1 MDAKLLIL
9 METTKQ
15 KFGYLNQDHNCEA
28 AKRGMAA
35 FFVVIENISRN
46 ACGMGKF
53 VFGTFIMDF

>member
-28 AKRGMAA
+28 AKKEMAA
-35 FFVVIENISRN
+35 FFMRFRERDWHFW
-46 ACGMGKF
+46 GK
-53 VFGTFIMDF
+53 

>member
-28 AKRGMAA
+28 AKKEMAA
-35 FFVVIENISRN
+35 FFVVNENFSQKHLRDE
-46 ACGMGKF
+46 K
-53 VFGTFIMDF
+53 VVLSLQRQK

>member
-28 AKRGMAA
+28 AKKEMAA
-35 FFVVIENISRN
+35 FFVR
-46 ACGMGKF
+46 F
-53 VFGTFIMDF
+53 

>member
-28 AKRGMAA
+28 AKKEMAA
-35 FFVVIENISRN
+35 FFGALFQGYLKEILLLNLTLEVR
-46 ACGMGKF
+46 
-53 VFGTFIMDF
+53 